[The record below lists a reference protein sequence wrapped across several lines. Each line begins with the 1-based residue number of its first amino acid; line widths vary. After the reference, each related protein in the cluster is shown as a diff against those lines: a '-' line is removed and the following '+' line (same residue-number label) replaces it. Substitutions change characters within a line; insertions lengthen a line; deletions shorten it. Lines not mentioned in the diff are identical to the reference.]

1 MSADGTQHG
10 GGDGGTQVQP
20 IPTDLLTLNIGPAHP
35 ATHGTLRLQVQL
47 DGETI
52 VNAGAEIGY
61 LHRGYEKQAETVFY
75 QLVIPYA
82 ERLNYMGPVN
92 NSNAWCHALEQLLG
106 IEAPPRAQALRVITS
121 EMGRIIDHAVCM
133 GTNLVD
139 LGALTNFWYMY
150 NYREKIYD
158 LYEELT
164 GARMM
169 VNYPRI
175 GGVSMDAPDG
185 WFDSLIKVCDDM
197 NEAVGDVRALIERN
211 RIFCDRTQGVGVI
224 TKQLAVQHSVTGPCL
239 RAAGI
244 PYDVRKAQ
252 PYWGYEKYQFDV
264 PTAENGDTYD
274 RFMVRFA
281 EMEQSIRIIKQAVQS
296 IPGGPVMVDDHL
308 VALPTKD
315 KVYNTMEGLINHFKL
330 VMHGIRPPVGE
341 IYSATEG
348 GNGELGFYI
357 VSDGSPTAWRVRIRP
372 PCFANYSLFPKI
384 ITGGM
389 VADAVAALGSIN
401 IIAGELDR

>member
-1 MSADGTQHG
+1 MSADGTK
-10 GGDGGTQVQP
+10 DAGTHVQP
-20 IPTDLLTLNIGPAHP
+20 IPTELLTINIGPAHP
-35 ATHGTLRLQVQL
+35 ATHGTLRLQLQL

-61 LHRGYEKQAETVFY
+61 LHRGFEKQVENCFY
-75 QLVIPYA
+75 QLVIPYT

-92 NSNAWCHALEQLLG
+92 NSNAWCFACEQLLG

-175 GGVSMDAPDG
+175 GGVSLDAPDG
-185 WFDSLIKVCDDM
+185 WLESLLKVASEM
-197 NEAVGDVRALIERN
+197 HEAVGDVRALVERN
-211 RIFCDRTQGVGVI
+211 RIFMDRTQGVGVI
-224 TKQLAVQHSVTGPCL
+224 TKEMAISHAVTGPCL

-252 PYWGYEKYQFDV
+252 PYWGYEKYKFEV
-264 PTAENGDTYD
+264 PTAQNGDTYD
-274 RFMVRFA
+274 RFLVRFA
-281 EMEQSIRIIKQAVQS
+281 EMEQSLRIIEQAVNS
-296 IPGGPVMVDDHL
+296 IPDGPVMVEDHL

-330 VMHGIRPPVGE
+330 IMHGIRPPPGE
-341 IYSATEG
+341 IYSVTEG
-348 GNGELGFYI
+348 GNGEVGFYI

-372 PCFANYSLFPKI
+372 ACFANYSVFPKM

>member
-1 MSADGTQHG
+1 MGC
-10 GGDGGTQVQP
+10 
-20 IPTDLLTLNIGPAHP
+20 
-35 ATHGTLRLQVQL
+35 
-47 DGETI
+47 
-52 VNAGAEIGY
+52 EIGY
-61 LHRGYEKQAETVFY
+61 LHRGFEKQAENCQY
-75 QLVIPYA
+75 QLVIPYT
-82 ERLNYMGPVN
+82 ERLNYMGPVH
-92 NSNAWCHALEQLLG
+92 NSSAWCYAVEQLLG
-106 IEAPPRAQALRVITS
+106 IEAPARAQALRVITS

-175 GGVSMDAPDG
+175 GGVAMDAPDG
-185 WFDSLIKVCDDM
+185 WFDSLIRVCDDM
-197 NEAVGDVRALIERN
+197 GEAVGEVRSLIERN
-211 RIFCDRTQGVGVI
+211 RIFMDRTQGVGVI
-224 TKQLAVQHSVTGPCL
+224 DKKMAIQHSVTGPCA

-244 PYDVRKAQ
+244 PIDVRKTS
-252 PYWGYEKYQFDV
+252 PYWGYEKYTFDV

-281 EMEQSIRIIKQAVQS
+281 EMEQSLSIIRQAVNS
-296 IPGGPVMVDDHL
+296 IPSGPVMVEDHF
-308 VALPTKD
+308 VALPPKD

-330 VMHGIRPPVGE
+330 VMHGIRPPKGE
-341 IYSATEG
+341 IYSVTEG

-357 VSDGSPTAWRVRIRP
+357 VSDGGPNAWRVRVRP
-372 PCFANYSLFPKI
+372 PCFANYSVFPKI

>member
-1 MSADGTQHG
+1 MSADGTN
-10 GGDGGTQVQP
+10 DAGTHVQP
-20 IPTDLLTLNIGPAHP
+20 IPTELLTINIGPAHP
-35 ATHGTLRLQVQL
+35 ATHGTLRLQLQL

-52 VNAGAEIGY
+52 VNAATEIGY
-61 LHRGYEKQAETVFY
+61 LHRGYEKQAENCFY
-75 QLVIPYA
+75 QLVIPYS

-92 NSNAWCHALEQLLG
+92 NSNAWCHACEELLG
-106 IEAPPRAQALRVITS
+106 IQVPARAQALRVITS

-175 GGVSMDAPDG
+175 GGVSLDAPDG
-185 WFDSLIKVCDDM
+185 WLESMLKVAGEM
-197 NEAVGDVRALIERN
+197 HEAVGEVRALVERN
-211 RIFCDRTQGVGVI
+211 RIFMDRTQGVGVI
-224 TKQLAVQHSVTGPCL
+224 TREQAVSHSITGPCL

-252 PYWGYEKYQFDV
+252 PYWGYEKYKFDV
-264 PTAENGDTYD
+264 PTAQNGDTYD

-281 EMEQSIRIIKQAVQS
+281 EMEQSLRIIEQAVAS
-296 IPGGPVMVDDHL
+296 IPDGPVMVEDHL

-330 VMHGIRPPVGE
+330 IMHGIRPPPGE
-341 IYSATEG
+341 IYSVTEG
-348 GNGELGFYI
+348 GNGEVGFYI

-372 PCFANYSLFPKI
+372 ACFANYSLFPKM

-389 VADAVAALGSIN
+389 VADAIAALGSIN

>member
-1 MSADGTQHG
+1 MSTELP
-10 GGDGGTQVQP
+10 P
-20 IPTDLLTLNIGPAHP
+20 IPTDRLKLNIGPSHP
-35 ATHGTLRLQVQL
+35 ATHGTLRIQVEL

-52 VNAGAEIGY
+52 VNSACEIGY
-61 LHRGYEKQAETVFY
+61 LHRGYEKQAENVFY

-92 NSNAWCHALEQLLG
+92 NSNAWCHACEGLLG
-106 IEAPPRAQALRVITS
+106 IEVPARAQALRVITS
-121 EMGRIIDHAVCM
+121 EMGRIIDHCVCI

-139 LGALTNFWYMY
+139 IGALTNFWYMY

-158 LYEELT
+158 LYEELC

-175 GGVSMDAPDG
+175 GGVSLDAPDG
-185 WFDSLIKVCDDM
+185 WLGKLLRTIDEM
-197 NEAVGDVRALIERN
+197 QEAVGDVRALVERN
-211 RIFCDRTQGVGVI
+211 RIFMDRAVGAGAI
-224 TKQLAVQHSVTGPCL
+224 TPQLAVSHGVTGPCL
-239 RAAGI
+239 RACGI

-252 PYWGYEKYQFDV
+252 PYWGYEKYQFEI
-264 PTAENGDTYD
+264 PTATGGDTYD
-274 RFMVRFA
+274 RTIVRFH
-281 EMEQSIRIIKQAVQS
+281 EMYQSCSIIKQAVAS

-308 VALPTKD
+308 VALPAKD

-330 VMHGIRPPVGE
+330 IMHGIQPPRGE

-348 GNGELGFYI
+348 GCGELGFYI
-357 VSDGSPTAWRVRIRP
+357 VSDGTAKAWRVRIRP
-372 PCFANYSLFPKI
+372 PCFANYSTFPKI
-384 ITGGM
+384 IQGQM
-389 VADAVAALGSIN
+389 VADAIAALGSIN

>member
-1 MSADGTQHG
+1 MIDETR
-10 GGDGGTQVQP
+10 VQP
-20 IPTDLLTLNIGPAHP
+20 IPTELLTINIGPAHP

-52 VNAGAEIGY
+52 TNAAAEIGY
-61 LHRGYEKQAETVFY
+61 LHRGYEKQAETCFY

-82 ERLNYMGPVN
+82 ERMNYMGPVH
-92 NSNAWCHALEQLLG
+92 NSNAWCYACEQLLG

-121 EMGRIIDHAVCM
+121 EMARIIDHAVCI

-139 LGALTNFWYMY
+139 IGALTNFWYMY

-158 LYEELT
+158 LMEELT

-175 GGVSMDAPDG
+175 GGVGMDAPDG
-185 WFDSLIKVCDDM
+185 WLDAALKVIDDM
-197 NEAVGDVRALIERN
+197 DEAVGDVRKLVERN
-211 RIFCDRTQGVGVI
+211 RIFMDRTIGAGAI
-224 TKQLAVQHSVTGPCL
+224 TREMAISHAVTGPCL
-239 RAAGI
+239 RATGVA
-244 PYDVRKAQ
+244 YDVRKAQ
-252 PYWGYEKYQFDV
+252 PYWGYDTYDFEI
-264 PTAENGDTYD
+264 PTADGGDTYD
-274 RFMVRFA
+274 RTIVRFH
-281 EMEQSIRIIKQAVQS
+281 EMQQSASIIRQAIKR
-296 IPGGPVMVDDHL
+296 IPDGPVMVDDHL
-308 VALPTKD
+308 VALPPKD

-330 VMHGIRPPVGE
+330 VMHGIRPPKGE
-341 IYSATEG
+341 VYSVTEG

-357 VSDGSPTAWRVRIRP
+357 VSDGGPVAWRVRVRP
-372 PCFANYSLFPKI
+372 PCFANYSTFPKI

-389 VADAVAALGSIN
+389 IADAIAALGSIN